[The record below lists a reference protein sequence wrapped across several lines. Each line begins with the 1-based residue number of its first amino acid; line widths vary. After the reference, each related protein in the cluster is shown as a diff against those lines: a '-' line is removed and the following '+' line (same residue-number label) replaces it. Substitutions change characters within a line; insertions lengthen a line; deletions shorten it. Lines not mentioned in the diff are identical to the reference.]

1 MTTKVLLRDF
11 SADSRMVKLSLV
23 GAAIGAVSAG
33 LAWILLTLI
42 ALCTNIFYLQRWS
55 FQPVAP
61 RDTHLGLWAALVPVV
76 GGLII
81 GVMARFG
88 SDKIRGH
95 GIPEALEAILL
106 KGARVDARVAVLKPV
121 SSAISI
127 GSGGPFG
134 AEGPIIM
141 TGGAVG
147 SLVAQFMHLTDAE
160 RTTLLVAGAAGGM
173 SATFAAPIAAVL
185 LAVELLLFEWKPR
198 SLVPVAVASA
208 VAALCRI
215 PLLGPGPLFP
225 LAAHGPWLGYENFLF
240 IPVLGLVI
248 GLAAALLS
256 NMVYAFE
263 DLFPHTKLH
272 WMWWP
277 ALGGI
282 VVGIGGLIF
291 PSALGVGYD
300 VIAKLAHG
308 DFTWN
313 FILGIIFVKS
323 IIWSFS
329 LGSGT
334 SGGVLAPVLMIGGA
348 IGSLIAH
355 TLHLHGSGTG
365 TWAVLA
371 MAAMLSGALGA
382 PLTSTIFAFELTHDV
397 SLLLP
402 LLLVCVVS
410 HGVTALLMPRS
421 ILTER
426 LGRRGYHLSREYSVD
441 PLETIIVRNVMQT
454 EFDVIAEQQLGS
466 ASSLAQG
473 KQQMFPVID
482 GSGKLTGVLS
492 REDLAATGSPTRSV
506 ITAHS
511 QETLRAVAE
520 RMATTGKSRLPV
532 LDSAGKVVGIISVR
546 DLLTARVLSSAR
558 EQNLTPGRKLLI
570 RKLVPRGETP
580 TA

>member
-23 GAAIGAVSAG
+23 GAVLGVASAG
-33 LAWILLTLI
+33 LAWVLLTLI

-55 FQPVAP
+55 FQAVAP
-61 RDTHLGLWAALVPVV
+61 RDTHLGLWAAIVPVV
-76 GGLII
+76 GGLLV
-81 GVMARFG
+81 GLMARFG

-106 KGARVDARVAVLKPV
+106 KGAKVDGRVAVLKPI

-208 VAALCRI
+208 VAALMRI

-225 LAAHGPWLGYENFLF
+225 LAAHGAWLGYGNFLF

-256 NMVYAFE
+256 NMVYTFE

-282 VVGIGGLIF
+282 VVGLGGLVF

-313 FILGIIFVKS
+313 FILGIILVKS
-323 IIWSFS
+323 VIWSFS

-355 TLHLHGSGTG
+355 SLHLHGSGTG

-371 MAAMLSGALGA
+371 MSAMLSGALGA
-382 PLTSTIFAFELTHDV
+382 PLTSTLFAFELTHDI

-441 PLETIIVRNVMQT
+441 PLETIIVEAVMRT
-454 EFDVIAEQQLGS
+454 DFTPIAENELGDRLRSLTAAKEQL
-466 ASSLAQG
+466 
-473 KQQMFPVID
+473 FPVLD
-482 GSGKLTGVLS
+482 ESGKLTGVLT
-492 REDLAATGSPTRSV
+492 REDLPAGPPSRPV
-506 ITAHS
+506 ITAHA

-520 RMATTGKSRLPV
+520 RMATTGRSKLPV
-532 LDSAGKVVGIISVR
+532 LDVNSKVVGIISIR
-546 DLLTARVLSSAR
+546 DLLVARVRSNAR
-558 EQNLTPGRKLLI
+558 EQKLTPGRKILV
-570 RKLVPRGETP
+570 RKLTP
-580 TA
+580 SEEVRPL